1 MPWWM
6 IVSCIKTV
14 LPYIVPRAFEG
25 QRGLGQKHEQL
36 PVIESSGRQAFQ
48 RHGGGRAAKPPF
60 SFVVLWCFMDCASMS
75 HFSKPSFTAFLC
87 SGEQSKV
94 RSLQGR
100 QEWKLKTCMHP
111 ALFVFFFRPQII
123 HGWDAAHIFHH
134 ELWRPKSFCSPFGRG
149 FRCCTSSFCFAGEY
163 TSLDVSVDE
172 ALTVHWL
179 ARLVASKRWNGKQ
192 SCIFKKICK
201 HTTSSLFVI
210 CSTGMSQAHV
220 WTHIATYKLKS
231 LEVKY
236 QYYST
241 TVCHR
246 HR

>member
-1 MPWWM
+1 ME
-6 IVSCIKTV
+6 
-14 LPYIVPRAFEG
+14 AEG
-25 QRGLGQKHEQL
+25 LRNHPSLL
-36 PVIESSGRQAFQ
+36 WFYD
-48 RHGGGRAAKPPF
+48 
-60 SFVVLWCFMDCASMS
+60 VLWIVRLCALLS
-75 HFSKPSFTAFLC
+75 PSFH
-87 SGEQSKV
+87 
-94 RSLQGR
+94 R
-100 QEWKLKTCMHP
+100 
-111 ALFVFFFRPQII
+111 LFVFRRAVKGEVTAGTPRMEVENLHAPCAFRFFFRPQII
-123 HGWDAAHIFHH
+123 HGWDAAHNIS
-134 ELWRPKSFCSPFGRG
+134 RPKSFCSPFGRG

-163 TSLDVSVDE
+163 TSLHVSVDE

-201 HTTSSLFVI
+201 HTTSSLFGI